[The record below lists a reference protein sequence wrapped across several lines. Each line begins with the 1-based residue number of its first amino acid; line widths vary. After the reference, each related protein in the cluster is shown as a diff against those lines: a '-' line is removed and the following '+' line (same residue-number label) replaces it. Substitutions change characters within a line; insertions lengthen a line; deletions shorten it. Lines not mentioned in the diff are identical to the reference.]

1 MTEKDT
7 KQKILEAAS
16 ILFAQ
21 NGFSGAS
28 IRDIAAKAD
37 VNLAAINYHFGGKD
51 NLYWKVFEYNDELLE
66 AGIKKIGEETGST
79 VELAVETFKFFI
91 SGRTALYN
99 TFKIFL
105 SDNLSLPE
113 GENIFEKCEQL
124 GPPGGAVFSEK
135 IRADLGDSISE
146 EGQRWATE
154 MIFSVLVHFG
164 VIMNTNLMKEKIKSS
179 GVDMSKD
186 MEGALAL
193 SVEAHLNYLKE
204 FPEKFKPNS

>member
-66 AGIKKIGEETGST
+66 AGIKKIGEETSST

-91 SGRTALYN
+91 SGRNALYN

-113 GENIFEKCEQL
+113 EGDIFERCEQL

-146 EGQRWATE
+146 EGQRWATD

-164 VIMNTNLMKEKIKSS
+164 VIMNTSLMKEKAKLS
-179 GVDMSKD
+179 GVDMSKE
-186 MEGALAL
+186 MEGAIAL
-193 SVEAHLNYLKE
+193 SVEAHLNYLKA
-204 FPEKFKPNS
+204 FPEKFKSNS